1 MEKLTIL
8 KSLGILFGVAGAIV
22 TTGKSMFE
30 GGQFGTGIIFLACGV
45 LGSALYY
52 LTQKT
57 VYPYYDPL
65 LMTAMAYFFG
75 ALTSSVIGVSICTEQ
90 QDAFRMPGANKHL
103 TWITLTY
110 AIVFASCFCYW
121 FMSWAN
127 KHLEASTIGLYGLVQ
142 MLATG
147 LLGLIV
153 HQPLPVREIG
163 GAVLV
168 IAGIGCVV
176 YDQQRIRKLEAQAA
190 HNNDQETDEAS
201 RPLLADSK
209 SGGIQ

>member
-121 FMSWAN
+121 FMRLVSFFALLFLCFPSWSSVPC
-127 KHLEASTIGLYGLVQ
+127 LCLFSTLFLF
-142 MLATG
+142 
-147 LLGLIV
+147 
-153 HQPLPVREIG
+153 
-163 GAVLV
+163 
-168 IAGIGCVV
+168 
-176 YDQQRIRKLEAQAA
+176 
-190 HNNDQETDEAS
+190 
-201 RPLLADSK
+201 
-209 SGGIQ
+209 